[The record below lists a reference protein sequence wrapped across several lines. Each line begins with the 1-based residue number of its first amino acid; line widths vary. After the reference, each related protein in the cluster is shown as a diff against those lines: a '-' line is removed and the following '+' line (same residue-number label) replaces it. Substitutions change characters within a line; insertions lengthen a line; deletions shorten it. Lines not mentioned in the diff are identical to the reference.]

1 MTHEIRFTPDALS
14 DMREHNSWYERKRL
28 GLGVR
33 FSDSVSEQVKLLI
46 EAPELYRIYYR
57 NIRRCS
63 IRNFPYEIFY
73 QLVDETVVI
82 LAVHGVRQDPEQI
95 KSRLVSE

>member
-1 MTHEIRFTPDALS
+1 VTYEIRFTPDALS

-33 FSDSVSEQVKLLI
+33 FSSSVSEQVKLLI
-46 EAPELYRIYYR
+46 ETPELYRIYYR
-57 NIRRCS
+57 EIRRCS
-63 IRNFPYEIFY
+63 VRSFPYEIFY
-73 QLVDETVVI
+73 QLVGETVII

-95 KSRLVSE
+95 KNRIISE